1 MKGFDHKIDL
11 ILKPDG
17 RQGKSKE
24 SAKGKLEVIDHD
36 LEKIMEA
43 ENIHDE
49 EVMEAALISFYEDR
63 QKLKEKGVD
72 ESILKDYEE
81 KLDDILETEKLRKD
95 KRVVNSDKFD
105 ESYLKGVH
113 ENADDTLEDGELNQD
128 KEVVMKGFDHKIDLI
143 LKPDGRQGKSKES
156 AKGKL
161 EVIDHDLEK
170 IMEAENIHDEE
181 VMEAALISFYE
192 DRQKLKEKGVDESIL
207 KDYEEKLDDIL
218 ETEKLRKD
226 KRVVNSDKFDESY
239 LKGVHEKADD
249 TLEDGELN
257 QDKEVVHSDA
267 DGLDYFE
274 KDFDEKADEILEN
287 EELNQDRRVVR
298 SDSFDYFEKDFHEET
313 DRGKRVVFDEKVDA
327 AKYIMD
333 SIAFDIENIMHAK
346 DTQDDEDM
354 ETALHSFYLKRKA
367 LKETGVDE
375 DIMKGFDDKVDVIL
389 KTD

>member
-1 MKGFDHKIDL
+1 MKINSFCAIYLGLLPTAYAASSKQLRRKIFQDAETRETMQHIRQDIRDILKAKHTQDDEDMEAALHSFYGNRKALKDKGVDEGFMKGFDHKIDL

-113 ENADDTLEDGELNQD
+113 EN
-128 KEVVMKGFDHKIDLI
+128 
-143 LKPDGRQGKSKES
+143 
-156 AKGKL
+156 
-161 EVIDHDLEK
+161 
-170 IMEAENIHDEE
+170 
-181 VMEAALISFYE
+181 
-192 DRQKLKEKGVDESIL
+192 
-207 KDYEEKLDDIL
+207 
-218 ETEKLRKD
+218 
-226 KRVVNSDKFDESY
+226 
-239 LKGVHEKADD
+239 ADD